1 VPRRNPS
8 PATAHVDPALPRT
21 FAAGYGDGVQRGLC
35 LGGGGLFFVA
45 WQVAYLQTLAGHG
58 LRFDSSER
66 VVGTSAG
73 SMVASALV
81 GGKLKRLHSEISV
94 LARVPALV
102 SMLAPASTISPS
114 QNRALDLFLKA
125 TDDDPATIQEIGRAA
140 MAAVTPRAEVTRRN
154 VALVLGTGPFPAST
168 LHITCVDAYT
178 GERLVVTGAT
188 GTSLSRAVAAS
199 SAVPGIFAPQAIAD
213 RRCMDGGVSGSGT
226 HLDLFG
232 GARRVLLLALTDGS
246 DLPEG
251 MMTMSPERG
260 RQELEDLQRTGTEVV
275 LRTPAEV
282 DLAELMSPASVP
294 KALAM
299 GARQASAD
307 VGLLSTF
314 WR

>member
-1 VPRRNPS
+1 MPRRNPS
-8 PATAHVDPALPRT
+8 PATAPVDPALPRT
-21 FAAGYGDGVQRGLC
+21 LAAGYGDGVHRGLC

-58 LRFDSSER
+58 LRFDTSER

-178 GERLVVTGAT
+178 GERLVVTDAT
-188 GTSLSRAVAAS
+188 GVSLSRAVAAS

-232 GARRVLLLALTDGS
+232 GTRRVLLLALTDGS